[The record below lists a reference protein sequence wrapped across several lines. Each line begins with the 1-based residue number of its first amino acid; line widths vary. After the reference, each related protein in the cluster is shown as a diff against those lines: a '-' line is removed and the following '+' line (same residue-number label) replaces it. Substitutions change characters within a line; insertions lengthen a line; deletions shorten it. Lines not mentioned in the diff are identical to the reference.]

1 MGSKIKPNDPT
12 EITDPNAGETMSPIL
27 NETPLGAG
35 AEASEISGS
44 NKAIPLLDLMAS
56 MRSTS
61 RLSAEG
67 RDYIDQLKRILTD
80 AKEGIAFKRLSSDK
94 IEALCV
100 VHESTHM
107 AINLLF
113 DESHTTIDNTPAAM
127 RAYDVKAQAEAVD
140 GTVNIQQSI
149 VVTKLDYPRVEQ
161 MAAFISNF
169 FKVLVSDASRMDIR
183 SLTGIK
189 FSVVTNAEM
198 VRNFV
203 SKLSPHA
210 VAARDDIGVLICID
224 VPSQAP
230 NGQRLVEQRP
240 FMAITGYTRILDP
253 QNTNQGVKFIP
264 IPTITDI
271 VCSIPNRNLIAMAL
285 PIAADAFIVQSLWT
299 QPYKDLSKGKPN
311 LGSLCVVDGKP
322 VPCQTV
328 EQLRAFIHNYLCQP
342 FLAIDITEGR
352 ARPQGIDALTN
363 APARVLDSIAKFLST
378 NTLDWSNPSNNPI
391 IMEFFNYTGYYLDK
405 GQYKDTR
412 CVDYLDLATKVGDV
426 RTIAGFLVQPK
437 LDNVMF
443 DNIKA
448 IHAGETTKSVYR
460 TTTVLLNAPV
470 VSWMTKSLRDA
481 NINVTYDIPASGNTN
496 IDGLINMTEA
506 TNFQPFAGVNQGFGY
521 GSYLQGPYG
530 PNIYNNVLI

>member
-1 MGSKIKPNDPT
+1 MSSKVKSADPSD
-12 EITDPNAGETMSPIL
+12 ISSPDDVETMSPIL

-35 AEASEISGS
+35 AEAPLGSG
-44 NKAIPLLDLMAS
+44 KAMTLLDLMAN

-61 RLSAEG
+61 RLGAEA

-80 AKEGIAFKRLSSDK
+80 AKEGITLKRLSSDK
-94 IEALCV
+94 IEAVCA
-100 VHESTHM
+100 VHESSRF

-113 DESHTTIDNTPAAM
+113 DESHTTIDNTPSAM
-127 RAYDVKAQAEAVD
+127 RAYDVKSQVETIDKTINV
-140 GTVNIQQSI
+140 QQSI

-161 MAAFISNF
+161 MAAFIANF
-169 FKVLVSDASRMDIR
+169 FKVLTDAAANMTID
-183 SLTGIK
+183 SLVGVK
-189 FSVVTNAEM
+189 FSVITNAEM

-203 SKLSPHA
+203 SKLSPHT
-210 VAARDDIGVLICID
+210 VPARDDIGVLICID
-224 VPSQAP
+224 VPTTAP
-230 NGQRLVEQRP
+230 NGQKVVEQRP
-240 FMAITGYTRILDP
+240 FMAVTGYTRILDP

-271 VCSIPNRNLIAMAL
+271 VCSIPNRNLISMAL

-363 APARVLDSIAKFLST
+363 APARVFDSVAKFL
-378 NTLDWSNPSNNPI
+378 NTPLIDWSDPTKKIDPI

-437 LDNVMF
+437 LENVTF

-460 TTTVLLNAPV
+460 TTTVLLNAPI
-470 VSWMTKSLRDA
+470 VSWMANALRIA
-481 NINVTYDIPASGNTN
+481 KINVTYDIPASGNTN
-496 IDGLINMTEA
+496 IDGLINMTDA
-506 TNFQPFAGVNQGFGY
+506 TNFQPFAGVNQGFGF

-530 PNIYNNVLI
+530 PNIYNNVL